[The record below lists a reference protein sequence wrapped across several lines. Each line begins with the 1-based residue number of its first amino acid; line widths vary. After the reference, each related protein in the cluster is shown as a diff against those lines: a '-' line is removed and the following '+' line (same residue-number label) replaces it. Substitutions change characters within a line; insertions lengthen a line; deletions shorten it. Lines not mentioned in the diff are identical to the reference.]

1 MKVGDV
7 HRRHWFQRSLNR
19 KTVSMIY
26 LLLSYIFYKIYCSLL
41 EFRPTNALL
50 ANRIL
55 QVVLYIWSE
64 TGIHSSHVPLVFLI
78 IYVIILESSSIIT
91 VLENDKNFLTTT
103 NEGYDDVTRYD
114 DEVKKTSAN
123 ISNVFDS
130 ERVQLL
136 TDSKYIDIN
145 HGIEVWIVRGHC
157 D

>member
-1 MKVGDV
+1 M
-7 HRRHWFQRSLNR
+7 
-19 KTVSMIY
+19 VSGIY
-26 LLLSYIFYKIYCSLL
+26 LLLIYIFYKIYCSLL

-64 TGIHSSHVPLVFLI
+64 TGIHSSHVPLVLLI
-78 IYVIILESSSIIT
+78 VYVIILESSSIIT

-114 DEVKKTSAN
+114 DEVKETSAN

-136 TDSKYIDIN
+136 TDS
-145 HGIEVWIVRGHC
+145 E
-157 D
+157 